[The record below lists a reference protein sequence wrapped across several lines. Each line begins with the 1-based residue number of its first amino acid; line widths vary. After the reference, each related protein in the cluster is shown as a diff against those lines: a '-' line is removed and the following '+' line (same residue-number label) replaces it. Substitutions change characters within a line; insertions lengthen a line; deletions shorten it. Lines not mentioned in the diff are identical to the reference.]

1 MMYEM
6 LYEILADRL
15 GGMSLIEFSKAISK
29 FELIPVTVGVV
40 TAGVILVKGSEMHV
54 AIKPEY
60 RGKWFSR
67 KVAKLMRDIL
77 QQHGHITTK
86 VMESHDMGHS
96 FARRL
101 GFHETAR
108 HDGIVEYEALQ

>member
-1 MMYEM
+1 
-6 LYEILADRL
+6 
-15 GGMSLIEFSKAISK
+15 
-29 FELIPVTVGVV
+29 
-40 TAGVILVKGSEMHV
+40 MHV